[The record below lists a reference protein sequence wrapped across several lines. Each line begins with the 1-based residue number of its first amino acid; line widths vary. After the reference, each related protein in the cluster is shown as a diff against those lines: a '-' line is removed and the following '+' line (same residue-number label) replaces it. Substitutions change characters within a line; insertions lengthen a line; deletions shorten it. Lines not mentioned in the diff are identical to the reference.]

1 MNEHNHDFEFVK
13 LILVAGAMILLI
25 ILFFKI

>member
-13 LILVAGAMILLI
+13 LILVVGAMIFLI